1 MNITNDNIYSEITLP
16 PPQCKID
23 DNNDS
28 SINPPLSPSN
38 MKNKRQ
44 IINLGCGFDTLSMR
58 LISEAHENLDIFEVD
73 FEEVVDKKA
82 LVCLSDTIKT
92 VLTSNL
98 SSSSPSSSSSIISTL
113 SPISE
118 GKESSISISRNVSP
132 TAKVRALPY
141 KVSGGYKIGK
151 LNLLSVDLRNADDLL
166 SVLVEAGLKLDVPT
180 LILSEC
186 VLVYIEKKDADK
198 LCSSLGS
205 ALKDAMWVTYD
216 MINPYD
222 AFGKVMATNL
232 RSAGY
237 KVPGFTDFHD
247 LNLQMKRFIDC
258 ESWGLATSIKML
270 DAYEK
275 LISKEDK
282 QRISKLEI
290 FDEIEEW
297 SLLMSHYCLTI
308 ASKGRKLSEVHS
320 LLT

>member
-1 MNITNDNIYSEITLP
+1 
-16 PPQCKID
+16 
-23 DNNDS
+23 
-28 SINPPLSPSN
+28 
-38 MKNKRQ
+38 
-44 IINLGCGFDTLSMR
+44 MR

-82 LVCLSDTIKT
+82 LVCLSDPIKS

-98 SSSSPSSSSSIISTL
+98 SSPSSSSTTTL

-118 GKESSISISRNVSP
+118 GKESSISNSRNVSP

-151 LNLLSVDLRNADDLL
+151 LTLLSVDLRNADDLL
-166 SVLVEAGLKLDVPT
+166 AVLVAAGLKVDVPT

-237 KVPGFTDFHD
+237 KVPGFIDFHD
-247 LNLQMKRFIDC
+247 LSLQMKRFIDC
-258 ESWGLATSIKML
+258 ESWDLATSIKML

-297 SLLMSHYCLTI
+297 SMLMSHYCLTI
-308 ASKGRKLSEVHS
+308 ASKGQKLSEVHK